1 MTAIQSVEEILKRHV
16 KAASKRLRYQQVERI
31 ELSVPHI
38 FDGYTDAVS
47 EWIAKFVLT
56 HEWGSAHDDAQ
67 WCDQMGVPLREL
79 SSKIECRFAP
89 SLTEK
94 MFTQMLIE
102 LLDLFVGTSIQQAA
116 QVTDL
121 PLHWMSIRSHR
132 TLKSAIQDCG
142 YANGVPTQAQLD
154 AFKLQVPVEV
164 RLMTTRG
171 GTWPE
176 RREQIVFA
184 SDI

>member
-1 MTAIQSVEEILKRHV
+1 
-16 KAASKRLRYQQVERI
+16 
-31 ELSVPHI
+31 
-38 FDGYTDAVS
+38 
-47 EWIAKFVLT
+47 
-56 HEWGSAHDDAQ
+56 
-67 WCDQMGVPLREL
+67 MGVPLREL

-102 LLDLFVGTSIQQAA
+102 LPDLFVGTSIQQAA
-116 QVTDL
+116 QVTKL
-121 PLHWMSIRSHR
+121 PLHWMSLRSHR